1 MKRTI
6 LTAIASF
13 SLFQGLFAQTSDPVA
28 FLINGEEVTKSE
40 FEYIYRKNNSN
51 KAVEKKTLEEYVD
64 LFVKFKL
71 KVAQAKDLWYDH
83 SKNFLKE
90 YEQYENQLTFPYLRD
105 SLLAEKLLQEAYE
118 RSAYKVNASH
128 ILISVAPDSQD
139 TSAAYAKINDIYA
152 QLKSGASFEDLAKSN
167 SDCPSK
173 KDGGNIGEITVF
185 NTVYP
190 FETMAYNTP
199 VGSFSAP
206 FRTRFGFHIL

>member
-167 SDCPSK
+167 SDCPPRRM
-173 KDGGNIGEITVF
+173 V
-185 NTVYP
+185 
-190 FETMAYNTP
+190 ET
-199 VGSFSAP
+199 
-206 FRTRFGFHIL
+206 